1 LIEIAT
7 KRHATKNRHPRMD
20 QRSAF
25 SDAKNNWSIDGR
37 GNPEVLGMYTTS
49 AIES

>member
-1 LIEIAT
+1 
-7 KRHATKNRHPRMD
+7 MD

-37 GNPEVLGMYTTS
+37 GNPEAPGMYTTS